1 MLTVDQVVQQIVN
14 QLRLLDPTVS
24 AEIGTPER
32 KIIEATAELIASQQ
46 VDFSILNEQH
56 NLDTMSGGRLDAY
69 LSIFNFGRQQATP
82 AYGTVTFSRNV
93 AGTTAVTI
101 PRGTQVL
108 ANIDDAIFPSIVFV
122 TTETVVLDAG
132 TASVDA
138 TVQCTIAGTIGNID
152 ANKVVGFGGLKSIVG
167 ITSISNRHAMTGG
180 TDAEDDGAYKT
191 RFQRTF
197 LRNVSGTT
205 DMFLALAVS
214 ANSVTKANVV
224 GPMSRYQ
231 EYMQVPA
238 TRDTALIASGY
249 DTTGATYPHKR
260 TTAVSTIPYSKY
272 TYLSN
277 YYLTDGTLDP
287 ATATF
292 FRPGVDYIFNSPPVA
307 TTATG
312 TNEIQTLTESV
323 TGGTYT
329 LSFDGFVTA
338 PIAHNANAAAIE
350 AALLALPNL
359 TTGDVAV
366 TGGASPYTI
375 TFGGEYRY
383 VNVPA
388 IVVDAALATGG
399 TVVITTPTP
408 GVSGAQVNT
417 TPTTSP
423 NITFLNPYDAASNP
437 NGNPN
442 LVAGSVYL
450 AEHAYLSV
458 NSRND
463 YSYGIL
469 NAVDVFVNGSKVA
482 SASSTESVPYDGHLL
497 QNTVATAWTYQ
508 KTTATKV
515 INFRRKLDGNES
527 TVGNLIQPLY
537 WQPVLDLPDSIQIG
551 SGTYFKANYLNPADG
566 IYYNRFDGTT
576 YSFKAHYILAEE
588 VNSNYG
594 TIRCRNGIEWF
605 LSGSNFLGALA
616 VGDVGDAYTGVTIDT
631 LVGTTFTI
639 EDYLY
644 DQNISDLQAVM
655 EKNKQTTQD
664 VLVHRAKQRYYV
676 PIVTVMYTIGAT
688 IEVVNAAI
696 VANLDN
702 FFQNQYYGA
711 AIQLSDIL
719 QAIHNT
725 PGVDNVRWTN
735 EAGNKLIEVAQ
746 DGSTLSGGP
755 YYITND
761 FFIQDSEL
769 AASPSHDSAGGNATA
784 VIITVRAQNTWTT

>member
-56 NLDTMSGGRLDAY
+56 NIDTMSGGRLDAY

-82 AYGTVTFSRNV
+82 SYGTATFSRNV
-93 AGTTAVTI
+93 VGTTAITV

-108 ANIDDAIFPSIVFV
+108 ANIDDAIFPSLVFV
-122 TTETVVLDAG
+122 TTETVVLDAL
-132 TASVDA
+132 TFSVDA
-138 TVQCTIAGTIGNID
+138 TVQCTIAGSIGNID
-152 ANKVVGFGGLKSIVG
+152 ANKVVGFGGLRSIVG
-167 ITSISNRHAMTGG
+167 ITSVSNASAMTGG
-180 TDAEDDGAYKT
+180 TDAEDDPAYKI

-224 GPMSRYQ
+224 GPLSRYQ
-231 EYMQVPA
+231 EYMQIPA
-238 TRDTALIASGY
+238 TRDTALATPALGY
-249 DTTGATYPHKR
+249 DTAGSVYPHKR
-260 TTAVSTIPYSKY
+260 TSAISTIPYSKY

-277 YYLTDGTLDP
+277 YYMTDGTLDP

-292 FRPGVDYIFNSPPVA
+292 FRPGVDYIFNSPPIA
-307 TTATG
+307 TAATG

-329 LSFDGFVTA
+329 LAFNGYVTT
-338 PIAHNANAAAIE
+338 PIAHNANAAAIQT
-350 AALLALPNL
+350 ALLALANL
-359 TTGDVAV
+359 DTGDVVV

-383 VNVPA
+383 VNVSA

-408 GVSGAQVNT
+408 GVAGVQTTT

-423 NITFLNPYDAASNP
+423 NITFLNPYNALDNP
-437 NGNPN
+437 AGNPN
-442 LVAGSVYL
+442 LVASGVYL
-450 AEHAYLSV
+450 AEHAYMSV

-469 NAVDVFVNGSKVA
+469 NAVDIFVNGSKVA
-482 SASSTESVPYDGHLL
+482 SASSTESVPYDGHIL
-497 QNTVATAWTYQ
+497 QNSAATAWTYQ

-515 INFRRKLDGNES
+515 INFRRKLDGSES
-527 TVGNLIQPLY
+527 TIGNMVQPLY

-551 SGTYFKANYLNPADG
+551 SGTYFRANYYNTANST
-566 IYYNRFDGTT
+566 YYNQYDGVT
-576 YSFKAHYILAEE
+576 YTFKAHYILTEE

-605 LSGSNFLGALA
+605 LTGLNAVGALA
-616 VGDVGDAYTGVTIDT
+616 VGDVGDTYTGVAISTLTGTAFTIDN
-631 LVGTTFTI
+631 
-639 EDYLY
+639 YLY
-644 DQNISDLQAVM
+644 DQNISDLQAIM

-664 VLVHRAKQRYYV
+664 VLVHRSKQRYYA
-676 PIVTVMYTIGAT
+676 PIVTIMYSIGAT
-688 IEVVNAAI
+688 REVVDASIIAS
-696 VANLDN
+696 LDN

-719 QAIHNT
+719 QTIHNV
-725 PGVDNVRWTN
+725 PGVDNVRYTN
-735 EAGNKLIEVAQ
+735 ETGNKLIEVAQ

-755 YYITND
+755 YYILND

-769 AASPSHDSAGGNATA
+769 AASPVNNAIT
-784 VIITVRAQNTWTT
+784 ITVRAQNTWTT